1 MEDISEHD
9 VIGAIAGQ
17 GGKASLLGGRAVA
30 IACGAAM
37 PQALRRISAD
47 IDIVVRGRDRKPLK
61 AAMASLR
68 CEAATEFNLLNG
80 KERMIF
86 FAGDTKIDVF
96 IDIFRMC
103 HTLNLG
109 ERVGLHPVI
118 LPPADLLL
126 TKLQVVRLDTKDMI
140 DIAALMLSCDLG
152 NNPGDIEIGRITG
165 PLSADW
171 GFWRTATG
179 TLSTLRG
186 RAMEIC
192 GEADLAATLIARID
206 ALSARIA
213 AAPRSMAWKLRAVI
227 GERSKWYELPE
238 EPDAEPAV

>member
-1 MEDISEHD
+1 MGEISEHD
-9 VIGAIAGQ
+9 VIGAIIEQ

-30 IACGAAM
+30 IACGTAM
-37 PQALRRISAD
+37 PQALRRMSAD
-47 IDIVVRGRDRKPLK
+47 IDIVVRGRDRKALK
-61 AAMASLR
+61 AGMARLG
-68 CEAATEFNLLNG
+68 CEAAAEFNLLNG

-86 FAGDTKIDVF
+86 FAGETKIDVF

-109 ERVGLHPVI
+109 ERVGLRPLI

-126 TKLQVVRLDTKDMI
+126 TKLQVVRLDAKDMI

-152 NNPGDIEIGRITG
+152 EGPEGIEIGRITG
-165 PLSADW
+165 PLGADW

-179 TLSTLRG
+179 TLSALRG
-186 RAMEIC
+186 RAFEIC
-192 GEADLAATLIARID
+192 GETALAAALITRID

-238 EPDAEPAV
+238 EPDAEPAM